1 MTEIRLTVELTAS
14 AELLSALN
22 EMVAAIGF
30 HAKALSQKTD
40 ELVADII
47 EAADRAEIKEPPPA
61 WVFGTAPKIAVSSFA
76 ASNEVKKRDTPETP
90 DDGQSRAGGEG
101 AQEGRPSVSPGLQSL
116 PETDPPRARAAPPRA
131 RVIGTEGP
139 TAGAVPTSAPAG
151 PSWATLERIE
161 VLMRDFPQRNVKPYE
176 IVTALSNLRGSPV
189 PNWAAVEA
197 YAINTLKLVRP
208 VGQGR
213 PSKLSQAMEMPKGPI
228 DTSTP
233 IVASLM
239 QIAEWASP
247 RGITVRTAS
256 DVQTVNER
264 CRAIGHRPF
273 ALEPPRNGAR

>member
-1 MTEIRLTVELTAS
+1 MTEIRITVELTAS
-14 AELLSALN
+14 AELLSVLN

-30 HAKALSQKTD
+30 HAKALSMKTD

-47 EAADRAEIKEPPPA
+47 EAADRDEAVTKRAEQPNPNIDAERQRETAGAVDHYRTALAALPPP
-61 WVFGTAPKIAVSSFA
+61 PI
-76 ASNEVKKRDTPETP
+76 
-90 DDGQSRAGGEG
+90 
-101 AQEGRPSVSPGLQSL
+101 

-139 TAGAVPTSAPAG
+139 TAGAVPTSASAG

-161 VLMRDFPQRNVKPYE
+161 LLVRDFPNRNVAPYK
-176 IVTALSNLRGSPV
+176 IVQTLSDLRGSPV

-197 YAINTLKLVRP
+197 YAIKTLKLTRP
-208 VGQGR
+208 SPVGR

-228 DTSTP
+228 DTNTP

-239 QIAEWASP
+239 QIADWASP

-256 DVQTVNER
+256 DVQTVNAR

-273 ALEPPRNGAR
+273 ELEPPRNGAR